1 MRIHLANIKSQTRQP
16 RTHLRI
22 LNQKPE
28 NLEPIRQIPNQFDKI
43 EPIWSIQDQTENLNS
58 FHLATSKPSDKN

>member
-43 EPIWSIQDQTENLNS
+43 EPIWSIQDQMGKFELVPFSNVKTI
-58 FHLATSKPSDKN
+58 